1 MDPGFWLP
9 LVARGADPETL
20 NPSPKA
26 YILNFTQPPTPKPA
40 PTVFVLSASSSSVVA
55 PRQLYP
61 ETRISVIRAPTLLV
75 CLTTLSV
82 SQNLIPREPEFFSF
96 AAVEPC
102 TGARLALD
110 LLLRSLY
117 SGAYVYVHKPEPYLI
132 K

>member
-26 YILNFTQPPTPKPA
+26 YILNFTQPPTPKPGPMTA
-40 PTVFVLSASSSSVVA
+40 FPLTYAIACTSSRCFGQLVGLGFRVCLRAVFVLSASSSSLVA

-82 SQNLIPREPEFFSF
+82 SQNLIPRDPEFFF
-96 AAVEPC
+96 I
-102 TGARLALD
+102 
-110 LLLRSLY
+110 RS
-117 SGAYVYVHKPEPYLI
+117 G
-132 K
+132 